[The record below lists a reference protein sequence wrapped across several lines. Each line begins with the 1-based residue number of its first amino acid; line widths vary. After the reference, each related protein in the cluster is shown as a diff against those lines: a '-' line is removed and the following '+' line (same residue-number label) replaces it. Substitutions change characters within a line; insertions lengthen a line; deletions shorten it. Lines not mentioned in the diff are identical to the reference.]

1 MQERIFCIQS
11 NETLLT
17 IWNSSVIKELVHAFS
32 YVYIVEVWMHAEVW
46 GTLKKLELLSDV
58 AASNTYA
65 PCQTSCVHTRV
76 KHELI
81 GEL

>member
-1 MQERIFCIQS
+1 MKPHYLKQLCYKRI
-11 NETLLT
+11 
-17 IWNSSVIKELVHAFS
+17 SSCFS

-65 PCQTSCVHTRV
+65 PSQTSRVHTCV
-76 KHELI
+76 KQLI
-81 GEL
+81 LS

>member
-1 MQERIFCIQS
+1 MQEEIFCIQS

-65 PCQTSCVHTRV
+65 PSQTSREHTRV
-76 KHELI
+76 NHEWTNS
-81 GEL
+81 